1 MEGPQD
7 ATADPMRID
16 TREALRGRFKTWEEL
31 RDFVRA
37 GGSLPPMYDDDYEG
51 NRTQLVGMDRPATL
65 EEIVRLFDEIESQ
78 DEEHDDPTPAPG
90 SGRGDAVRLTTGDV
104 SP

>member
-1 MEGPQD
+1 
-7 ATADPMRID
+7 MRI
-16 TREALRGRFKTWEEL
+16 EARDELLGRFTTWEEL

-51 NRTQLVGMDRPATL
+51 NRTQLAGMDRPATL

-78 DEEHDDPTPAPG
+78 ADEE
-90 SGRGDAVRLTTGDV
+90 RDV

>member
-1 MEGPQD
+1 MEGKDP
-7 ATADPMRID
+7 TADPMRIE
-16 TREALRGRFKTWEEL
+16 TREALRGRFKSWEEL

-51 NRTQLVGMDRPATL
+51 SRTQLVGMDRPATM

-78 DEEHDDPTPAPG
+78 ADESTTTRPRPG
-90 SGRGDAVRLTTGDV
+90 SG
-104 SP
+104 

>member
-1 MEGPQD
+1 
-7 ATADPMRID
+7 MRIE
-16 TREALRGRFKTWEEL
+16 TRDELRGRFTTWEEL

-51 NRTQLVGMDRPATL
+51 NRAQLVGMDRPATM

-78 DEEHDDPTPAPG
+78 ADEE
-90 SGRGDAVRLTTGDV
+90 RDV